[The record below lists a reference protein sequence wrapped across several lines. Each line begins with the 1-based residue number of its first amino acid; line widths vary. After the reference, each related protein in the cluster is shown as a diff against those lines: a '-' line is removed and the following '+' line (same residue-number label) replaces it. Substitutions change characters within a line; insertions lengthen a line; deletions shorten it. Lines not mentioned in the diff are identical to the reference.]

1 MAKNRNEIFSKFNFK
16 AKKQKQTQKQLI
28 EHAKE
33 IGRQM
38 EESKKKSRQDFMNKL
53 LINAVEMNKARED
66 WDNLDNIND
75 HLKQAELQKR
85 QLDMQVQ
92 TATENSRAKLNKS
105 EADLQKANT
114 EAAQNAFTPY

>member
-1 MAKNRNEIFSKFNFK
+1 MAKNKNEIFSKFNFK
-16 AKKQKQTQKQLI
+16 ARKQKQTQKQLI

-66 WDNLDNIND
+66 WDNLDNSKNE
-75 HLKQAELQKR
+75 KK
-85 QLDMQVQ
+85 
-92 TATENSRAKLNKS
+92 EN
-105 EADLQKANT
+105 E
-114 EAAQNAFTPY
+114 E